1 MIYTHQILDSQNI
14 EPPNS
19 TNHRNLQIITSF
31 SYFTYD
37 HIFICT
43 IMYQVHIWQYIWI
56 RLKKNTPTEEISPLF
71 SILDVF
77 EHPWNW
83 NYDN

>member
-56 RLKKNTPTEEISPLF
+56 RLKKKHPNWGDITIIFNIRRIWTPMKLK
-71 SILDVF
+71 LR
-77 EHPWNW
+77 
-83 NYDN
+83 